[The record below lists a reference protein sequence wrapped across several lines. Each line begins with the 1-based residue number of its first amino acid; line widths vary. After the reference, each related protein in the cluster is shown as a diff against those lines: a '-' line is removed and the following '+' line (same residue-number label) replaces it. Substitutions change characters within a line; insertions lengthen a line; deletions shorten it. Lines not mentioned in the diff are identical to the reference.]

1 MKNAEAAI
9 SSWRGKSK
17 TFKDWGGGRGRGVK
31 NFRTRAV
38 RDLGGLILLG
48 EGQYPITCHGF
59 FK

>member
-1 MKNAEAAI
+1 MQKQPFPVGGG
-9 SSWRGKSK
+9 RVKRLRTG
-17 TFKDWGGGRGRGVK
+17 GGGRGRGVK

>member
-1 MKNAEAAI
+1 MQKQP
-9 SSWRGKSK
+9 
-17 TFKDWGGGRGRGVK
+17 FPVGGGRVKRLRTGGERGRGVK